1 MRPFGREDIVMQK
14 ITGHAED
21 PRKLFE
27 KEIWTIQDVATY
39 LQKSVAHV
47 RRLKRERNL
56 PHRKQGTLYFI
67 PQEIREWLDQ
77 GA

>member
-1 MRPFGREDIVMQK
+1 MSK
-14 ITGHAED
+14 TTGQDSD

-27 KEIWTIQDVATY
+27 KEIWTIDDCAKF

-56 PHRKQGTLYFI
+56 PYRKQGTLYFI
-67 PQEIREWLDQ
+67 PREVFEWLDQ
-77 GA
+77 GD